1 MTIVTP
7 GIIFREENLLLV
19 SHSSSFMTLSPLTT
33 PEMEFLSTIAI
44 DFNPNSIALSTYSS
58 GWLAPSRKLK
68 LDVMQSSE
76 YDN

>member
-7 GIIFREENLLLV
+7 GISFREEHLFLV
-19 SHSSSFMTLSPLTT
+19 SHSISFIALRPLTT

-44 DFNPNSIALSTYSS
+44 DFNPNSVALSTYSS

-68 LDVMQSSE
+68 LDVMHSCE

>member
-7 GIIFREENLLLV
+7 GISFRGEYLLLV
-19 SHSSSFMTLSPLTT
+19 SYSISFIVLSPLTI